1 MFSLPCCLQVRTL
14 QLEME
19 YIYGALEDEARDVV
33 GDSKVGWWAG
43 QGWTGGSYQDP
54 QTDRLGVR

>member
-1 MFSLPCCLQVRTL
+1 VFSLPCCLQVRTL

-33 GDSKVGWWAG
+33 GDSKVVWWAG
-43 QGWTGGSYQDP
+43 QGWTGGP
-54 QTDRLGVR
+54 N